1 MENIK
6 SDLSAEIS
14 IKADSQLISEYVSG
28 DEKSLEIL
36 VKRYLEPVYNLVCG
50 YAQNQADAEDI
61 TQEVFVKIWKN
72 IRKFNPEK
80 SFKSWIFAI
89 AKNTAL
95 DALKKKKAIPF
106 SVFDTID
113 GNFIIDTV
121 ADKSPLASEIAEY
134 MENEAIIADALMKL
148 PAKYRNVI
156 SLRLKDM
163 TFQSISETLR
173 ESINTVKSKYLRAI
187 KLIKKDLN

>member
-1 MENIK
+1 MILNMENIK
-6 SDLSAEIS
+6 SDI
-14 IKADSQLISEYVSG
+14 QLISEYISG

-36 VKRYLEPVYNLVCG
+36 VKRYLKPVYNLVYG
-50 YAQNQADAEDI
+50 YAGNQADAEDI
-61 TQEVFVKIWKN
+61 AQEVFVKIWKN

-106 SVFDTID
+106 SMFDTID
-113 GNFIIDTV
+113 GNFITDTV

-134 MENEAIIADALMKL
+134 KENEAIIKGSLLKL
-148 PAKYRNVI
+148 PLKYQKIV
-156 SLRLKDM
+156 SLRLKDL
-163 TFQSISETLR
+163 TFQSIAEIMG
-173 ESINTVKSKYLRAI
+173 ESINTVKSRYLRAI
-187 KLIKKDLN
+187 KLLKKDLN